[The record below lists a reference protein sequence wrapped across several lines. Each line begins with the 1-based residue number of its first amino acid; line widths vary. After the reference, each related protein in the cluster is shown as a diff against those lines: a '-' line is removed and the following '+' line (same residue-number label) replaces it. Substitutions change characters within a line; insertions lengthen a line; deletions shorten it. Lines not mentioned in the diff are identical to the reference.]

1 MPKYIKHDCEK
12 GFIDDYVQ
20 IQALKFNNIRH
31 VVLNNML
38 GDFDEHGF
46 YCVHPDIVK
55 ELIEMPKYIVEVMDN
70 LEVCFSLLKLDKQ
83 ISFLIAYEG
92 EKATLSLLEKV
103 NFEANNKLGAGSWSN
118 VNEYVL
124 DSVETSGEIDRQALY
139 LKWNVQTFAGDVV
152 DVFNCEDSVLAKYFN
167 IVNRFKENLEAKT
180 TLLES
185 EEKLEENE
193 AEYFLDLMEILQD
206 YPELNKIVQKEI
218 KQTLDEKKIFI
229 KLDKPNFVKTLNE
242 ITEKAI
248 ESNIKNLEQNEQDKF
263 ILEKRNIT
271 LKKNIKNYDII
282 QLSTN
287 KYDNLKEKEENLEDE
302 NLIGK
307 GNQSV
312 VTKIGI
318 EDVKFKTLEDVANK
332 FAQTEKKVNEKLEAD
347 TINLLK
353 NKGKN
358 KNSTGLIGKL
368 GQVVDALAKA
378 GVAVGAIAS
387 APIIAAVAGEEK
399 AEDVV
404 STAVD
409 NVKKANEKVVES
421 KKNNNKNEK
430 ATKSS
435 DKKPTKKPAK
445 KSSNSNSKEKV
456 KTPKANT
463 SKADKTPQTKTN
475 NKDGKKEGRNNL
487 VNGTISRR
495 RGYANSDTN
504 AKEEGNVGQN
514 LRVSTNNLNYE
525 KNFNGEKIVGEK
537 HILTEDNSNN
547 VAFTQESKT
556 SVNVDSTLK
565 NVVVES
571 KVSVTNVIRET
582 KTSIMEIDDGLDSSL

>member
-46 YCVHPDIVK
+46 YCVHPNIVK

-92 EKATLSLLEKV
+92 EKVTLSLLEKV

-124 DSVETSGEIDRQALY
+124 DSMETSGEIDRQALY
-139 LKWNVQTFAGDVV
+139 LKWNVQTFAGEVV

-167 IVNRFKENLEAKT
+167 IVNRFKENIEAKT

-206 YPELNKIVQKEI
+206 YPELNKLVQKKI

-287 KYDNLKEKEENLEDE
+287 KYDNLKEREENLEDE
-302 NLIGK
+302 NIIDK
-307 GNQSV
+307 DNQSV

-332 FAQTEKKVNEKLEAD
+332 FAQTEKRVNEKLEAD

-368 GQVVDALAKA
+368 GQVVDVLAKA

-409 NVKKANEKVVES
+409 NVKKANEKVAES
-421 KKNNNKNEK
+421 KKNNKNEK
-430 ATKSS
+430 ATKSPE
-435 DKKPTKKPAK
+435 KKTTKKQAN
-445 KSSNSNSKEKV
+445 KSGNSNSKEKG
-456 KTPKANT
+456 KSPKANT
-463 SKADKTPQTKTN
+463 SKANNTSQISKN
-475 NKDGKKEGRNNL
+475 NKDAKKVDGNNL
-487 VNGTISRR
+487 VTGTISRR
-495 RGYANSDTN
+495 RGYANGDTN
-504 AKEEGNVGQN
+504 ANEEGNVGQN

-525 KNFNGEKIVGEK
+525 KIFNGEKIVGEK
-537 HILTEDNSNN
+537 HILTEENSNN

-556 SVNVDSTLK
+556 SVNVDRTLK
-565 NVVVES
+565 NAVVES

-582 KTSIMEIDDGLDSSL
+582 KTSIMEIDSGLDSSL